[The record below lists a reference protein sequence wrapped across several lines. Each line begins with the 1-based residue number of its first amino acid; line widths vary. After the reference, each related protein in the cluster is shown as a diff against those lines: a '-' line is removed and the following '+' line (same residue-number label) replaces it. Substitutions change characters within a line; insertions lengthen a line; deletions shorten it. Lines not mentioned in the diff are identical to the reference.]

1 MKMFNKQKL
10 LALGVCAIFLAV
22 AFIISPVSPVM
33 AQEIRV
39 TINGQTVQF
48 PDQKPYINEDN
59 RTLVPVRAPMEAA
72 GATVTWNG
80 TARQATVDKDDKTA
94 VFTIGSKQYT
104 VNGENKKMD
113 TEARITGNRTVFP
126 IRFVAEAIGLTVS
139 WDEKTQTVGIM
150 STTEMEN
157 NPEITPGT
165 TQPEETAPSTQNQE
179 PMTSLIPE
187 AKARLMAYPYLDKD
201 GKPVEVYTKMVE
213 KKEKCIKQGAK
224 ETFLQNDT
232 QSVLDQ
238 KALIKPT
245 QKFFFDSDL
254 CFTRSGKYPSR
265 VRGVL
270 QTRNNDGTIT
280 EQDVEFGFKYGTHFV
295 SEGETCEPSHWL
307 EGNDFITL
315 APPVII

>member
-1 MKMFNKQKL
+1 MKMFKKQKL
-10 LALGVCAIFLAV
+10 LALGVCAFFLTM
-22 AFIISPVSPVM
+22 AFIISPVSPVL

-80 TARQATVDKDDKTA
+80 TARQATVAKGDKTA

-104 VNGENKKMD
+104 VNGEVRQMD

-126 IRFVAEAIGLTVS
+126 VRFVAEAIDLTVT

-150 STTEMEN
+150 SPAETEN
-157 NPEITPGT
+157 NPEITPGTT

-179 PMTSLIPE
+179 PMTSLTPE
-187 AKARLMAYPYLDKD
+187 AKARLMAYPYRA
-201 GKPVEVYTKMVE
+201 GVEIDTPLGGY
-213 KKEKCIKQGAK
+213 
-224 ETFLQNDT
+224 ETDVSQVT
-232 QSVLDQ
+232 QSWLDQ
-238 KALIKPT
+238 KALIKSN
-245 QKFFFDSDL
+245 QQFFFDSDL
-254 CFTRSGKYPSR
+254 CFYSREKYPCR

-270 QTRNNDGTIT
+270 QTRNNDGTISQ
-280 EQDVEFGFKYGTHFV
+280 QDVEFGFLYGTHFV
-295 SEGETCEPSHWL
+295 SEGETCEPSHLL

-315 APPVII
+315 AN